1 MLRVGRY
8 GPYLDRD
15 GARANVPE
23 DLAPD
28 ELTPE
33 LVEELFARP
42 TGDRELG
49 TDPESGRAVVAKD
62 GRYGPYVTEILPEGT
77 PTKGRGAV
85 KPRTASLF
93 KTMTLDTV
101 ALDDALRLLSL
112 PRVVGTDPA
121 DGVEITAQNGRYG
134 PYLSK
139 GTDSRSIDDEE
150 RLLTIT
156 LDEALAVFAAPKQ
169 RRGRQAAAPI
179 AVVGNDPET
188 GREITLRD
196 GRFGPYVT
204 DGEYNASLRRADDP
218 TTLTL
223 ERAAELLAD
232 KRAKGPAPAKKTAT
246 KKAPAAR
253 KPPAKKAAAK
263 KTVSKKAPAKKAT
276 ARKAPATQSASTP
289 G

>member
-1 MLRVGRY
+1 MVKTGR
-8 GPYLDRD
+8 
-15 GARANVPE
+15 
-23 DLAPD
+23 
-28 ELTPE
+28 
-33 LVEELFARP
+33 F
-42 TGDRELG
+42 
-49 TDPESGRAVVAKD
+49 
-62 GRYGPYVTEILPEGT
+62 GPYVTEVLPEGT

-85 KPRTASLF
+85 KARTSSLF

-101 ALDDALRLLSL
+101 AFEDALRLLSL
-112 PRVVGTDPA
+112 PREVGPDPA
-121 DGVEITAQNGRYG
+121 DGVEIKAHNGRYG
-134 PYLSK
+134 PYLKK
-139 GTDSRSIDDEE
+139 GNDPDRSTT
-150 RLLTIT
+150 RSGCCTVT
-156 LDEALAVFAAPKQ
+156 VDEALAVFAAPKQ

-253 KPPAKKAAAK
+253 EPPAKKAAAK